1 MCGAKGNRVRPVPP
15 ITDKQLDIFFDPSY
29 SNAFKAVGDHAA
41 ATSWCGTPF
50 LRGGLNG
57 PPFFCPCEQAA
68 PPGKRICGAK
78 ECSKK
83 RMTDDA
89 LKETITRL
97 AQPLAS
103 SLGLIVWGVE
113 IVRAGRTV
121 VRLFVDVPFA
131 AASATPCL
139 ASDGDNA
146 DEPSLTALSAS
157 LDQCESISRHLGLAL
172 EVEDAIPE
180 AYVLEVSSPG
190 LTRLFFNLDQMRRYT
205 GDVVEARLLR
215 AVAINE
221 DAPEGPDPSH
231 GGPRRLW
238 RGALLSVEEDAFT
251 LAPATVTPEGEVTPE
266 SLPPVRIPWEAVRR
280 ASRMYIFRQ
289 PQKPGKGRGNAAATK
304 PGGKPGKKK
313 THKSSGSETHE

>member
-1 MCGAKGNRVRPVPP
+1 
-15 ITDKQLDIFFDPSY
+15 
-29 SNAFKAVGDHAA
+29 
-41 ATSWCGTPF
+41 
-50 LRGGLNG
+50 
-57 PPFFCPCEQAA
+57 
-68 PPGKRICGAK
+68 
-78 ECSKK
+78 
-83 RMTDDA
+83 MTDDA

-121 VRLFVDVPFA
+121 VRLFVDVPFV
-131 AASATPCL
+131 AASATPCITPDD
-139 ASDGDNA
+139 ANGDNA
-146 DEPSLTALSAS
+146 EEPSLTALSAS

-172 EVEDAIPE
+172 EVEDTIPE

-190 LTRLFFNLDQMRRYT
+190 LTRLFFSLDQMRRYI

-221 DAPEGPDPSH
+221 DAPEGPNPAH

-238 RGALLSVEEDAFT
+238 RGALLAVEDDAFV
-251 LAPATVTPEGEVTPE
+251 LAPATVTPEGDVTPE
-266 SLPPVRIPWEAVRR
+266 NLPPVRIPWEAVRR

-289 PQKPGKGRGNAAATK
+289 PQKPGKGRGTTATPK
-304 PGGKPGKKK
+304 SGGKPGKQKK
-313 THKSSGSETHE
+313 TKSSGS